1 MFEPFICLAASRVF
15 EKSKGVGNLARRLQ
29 GNLHIIAMFISLQLF
44 RISLIPMKKGVQK
57 KRRRVI
63 IIAIFSIAI
72 IAVIVYLIV
81 ILQSQ
86 NIRNQSFIDSYESL
100 VSRAHILTQSYQ
112 NEVGKWQIKQYDNKT
127 MISITNDY
135 LPKYKGLV
143 NESMTLNPSTKQYQ
157 NAVDLYMK
165 SIEAELES
173 NIHFRNYLSTGK
185 LAENGTSARLL
196 SDALRYE
203 TDSFA
208 AFKSAR

>member
-1 MFEPFICLAASRVF
+1 
-15 EKSKGVGNLARRLQ
+15 
-29 GNLHIIAMFISLQLF
+29 
-44 RISLIPMKKGVQK
+44 MKKGVRK

-63 IIAIFSIAI
+63 IIAIFSIAV
-72 IAVIVYLIV
+72 IAVIAYLIV
-81 ILQSQ
+81 ILQLQ

-100 VSRAHILTQSYQ
+100 VSKAHILTQSYQ
-112 NEVGKWQIKQYDNKT
+112 NEVGKWQAKQYDNKT

-143 NESMTLNPSTKQYQ
+143 NESMTLNPFTKQYQ
-157 NAVDLYMK
+157 NAVDLFMK

-173 NIHFRNYLSTGK
+173 NIHFRNYLSSGK
-185 LAENGTSARLL
+185 LAENETSARLL

-208 AFKSAR
+208 AFKSAK